1 MFNRTNGRNG
11 SVCIILAV
19 SCLWRVSPCANEL
32 KRINVTG
39 CSRRLRFH
47 GSVVT
52 VDYVPLGMSVPLYAI
67 ILHVLR
73 SCLVTIRTIRTNVLM
88 KHNWM
93 YGKQS
98 SSKSIVFSPKLGN
111 GFKKQGFSPTYN
123 RFKRNL

>member
-1 MFNRTNGRNG
+1 MSLEGESG
-11 SVCIILAV
+11 
-19 SCLWRVSPCANEL
+19 CA
-32 KRINVTG
+32 RG
-39 CSRRLRFH
+39 GHRP
-47 GSVVT
+47 GVT

-111 GFKKQGFSPTYN
+111 GFKQQGFSQLTTDLSVIFEALVIMQKCLAQAYLKHN
-123 RFKRNL
+123 VCLFLNVT

>member
-1 MFNRTNGRNG
+1 
-11 SVCIILAV
+11 
-19 SCLWRVSPCANEL
+19 
-32 KRINVTG
+32 
-39 CSRRLRFH
+39 
-47 GSVVT
+47 
-52 VDYVPLGMSVPLYAI
+52 MSVPLYAI

-123 RFKRNL
+123 RFKRNLEALVIMQKCLAQAYLKHNVCLFLNVT